1 MFTHPSLYAH
11 IMSGI
16 FVMASIVYLVL
27 NYSKITSKDPYQMV
41 ALMLLFSIA
50 LGVHGLSHLGLER
63 VYGYDPYFMVTG
75 KHMF

>member
-1 MFTHPSLYAH
+1 
-11 IMSGI
+11 
-16 FVMASIVYLVL
+16 
-27 NYSKITSKDPYQMV
+27 MV